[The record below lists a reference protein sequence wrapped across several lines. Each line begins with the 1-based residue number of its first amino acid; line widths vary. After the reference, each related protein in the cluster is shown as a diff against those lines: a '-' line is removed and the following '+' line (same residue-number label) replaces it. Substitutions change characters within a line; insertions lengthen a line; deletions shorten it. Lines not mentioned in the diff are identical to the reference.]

1 MPPIAKQES
10 QSGLQVI
17 GPRRDN
23 SSEPIDVYMGRLV
36 QMSNE
41 LPTYLSDM
49 QVNKI
54 RNNPGADVSWYV
66 LDKFPGQLF
75 IAPAISRNT
84 LDLYYAVLT
93 LSISI

>member
-1 MPPIAKQES
+1 MAWEKMPPIAKQES

-36 QMSNE
+36 RMSNE

-66 LDKFPGQLF
+66 LDNYLLLLLF
-75 IAPAISRNT
+75 HVTHWICIMQ
-84 LDLYYAVLT
+84 D
-93 LSISI
+93 